1 MVSLPE
7 METTRKI
14 TVHVP
19 ASLLDKARQTTGS
32 GITATVRQGLQ
43 LVAAT
48 DAYRRLRA
56 LRGKMKLSID
66 LDELREDRH

>member
-1 MVSLPE
+1 
-7 METTRKI
+7 METNRKI

-19 ASLLDKARQTTGS
+19 ADLLDKAQETTGG

-48 DAYRRLRA
+48 DTYRRLRK
-56 LRGKMKLSID
+56 LRGKVKLSVD
-66 LDELREDRH
+66 LDRLREDRH

>member
-1 MVSLPE
+1 
-7 METTRKI
+7 METNRKI

-19 ASLLDKARQTTGS
+19 ADLLDKAQETTGG

-48 DAYRRLRA
+48 DTYRRLRK
-56 LRGKMKLSID
+56 LRGKVKLSVD
-66 LDELREDRH
+66 LDRLREDRQ

>member
-1 MVSLPE
+1 

>member
-1 MVSLPE
+1 
-7 METTRKI
+7 METIRKI

-19 ASLLDKARQTTGS
+19 ADLLDKAQETTGG

-48 DAYRRLRA
+48 DTYRRLRK
-56 LRGKMKLSID
+56 LRGKVKLSVD
-66 LDELREDRH
+66 LDRLREDRH

>member
-66 LDELREDRH
+66 LDELRDDRH

>member
-1 MVSLPE
+1 MVSLRV
-7 METTRKI
+7 METIRKI

-19 ASLLDKARQTTGS
+19 ADLLDKARETTGA

-48 DAYRRLRA
+48 DTYHRLRE
-56 LRGKMKLSID
+56 LRGKVKLPID
-66 LDELREDRH
+66 LEHLREDRH

>member
-32 GITATVRQGLQ
+32 GITATVRQGLR

-56 LRGKMKLSID
+56 LRGEMKLSID
-66 LDELREDRH
+66 LDELREDCH

>member
-1 MVSLPE
+1 MVSLPV
-7 METTRKI
+7 METNRKI

-19 ASLLDKARQTTGS
+19 ADLLDKAQETTGG

-48 DAYRRLRA
+48 DTYRRLRK
-56 LRGKMKLSID
+56 LRGKVKLSVD
-66 LDELREDRH
+66 LDRLREDRH

>member
-19 ASLLDKARQTTGS
+19 AGLLDKARQTTGS

>member
-56 LRGKMKLSID
+56 LRGKLKLSID

>member
-56 LRGKMKLSID
+56 LRGEMKLSID